1 MKKNKLFTI
10 FAAVTM
16 LASTGSALL
25 SENTNKTVQAA
36 KRKAKKAKKAKKTKR
51 VKKAKKTAN
60 KRAYVRVK
68 RGAVAYRPILTKDK
82 TKIRKIVPI
91 KYRARKA
98 YLKGGKAV
106 ANWSTKYKKTTY
118 YYVVIKKEAVIVR
131 AKDTKRIGKKRVP
144 TLNSVMKKQQAA
156 AKKLFEAKVDEW
168 NKKIKAASPTNF
180 DAKVTTET
188 QYLQAQQASS
198 TSDKVKFEAAKD
210 TLKVDTKLTVLA
222 TTEIKVTKNGVDS
235 QEKAYV
241 TTNDNK
247 QMLIIPADAVTLNDA
262 NADVPSLDTYSNKL
276 KNANELLSAAKK
288 DLGIKE

>member
-25 SENTNKTVQAA
+25 SENTNTTVQAA
-36 KRKAKKAKKAKKTKR
+36 KRKAKKVKRTKR

-91 KYRARKA
+91 KYKVRKA

-118 YYVVIKKEAVIVR
+118 Y
-131 AKDTKRIGKKRVP
+131 
-144 TLNSVMKKQQAA
+144 
-156 AKKLFEAKVDEW
+156 
-168 NKKIKAASPTNF
+168 
-180 DAKVTTET
+180 
-188 QYLQAQQASS
+188 
-198 TSDKVKFEAAKD
+198 
-210 TLKVDTKLTVLA
+210 
-222 TTEIKVTKNGVDS
+222 
-235 QEKAYV
+235 
-241 TTNDNK
+241 
-247 QMLIIPADAVTLNDA
+247 
-262 NADVPSLDTYSNKL
+262 
-276 KNANELLSAAKK
+276 
-288 DLGIKE
+288 